1 MGEVL
6 CRPDRGPQGLS
17 TNFLD
22 HFRGLGVSSTEVLSS
37 STEPTPLSTG
47 TLCNLWT
54 SLSAD
59 RRGAGMERM
68 TQALELTF
76 DRRADEAIRAQ
87 WEDLR
92 AAGLPSMARH
102 TAPTNRPHL
111 TLDTREVVPPEVE
124 EALGPVALRLPVEVL
139 VGAPLLFHAR
149 RRWVLTRHVVMD
161 RALLELHAH
170 ALGLLG
176 HEVGSLT
183 SPGRWVP
190 HVTLARGV
198 TDEQLP
204 AALKLVSTAAPVK
217 AIALRL
223 RRWDSAQSRAWDVEP
238 D

>member
-1 MGEVL
+1 
-6 CRPDRGPQGLS
+6 
-17 TNFLD
+17 
-22 HFRGLGVSSTEVLSS
+22 
-37 STEPTPLSTG
+37 
-47 TLCNLWT
+47 
-54 SLSAD
+54 
-59 RRGAGMERM
+59 M

-76 DRRADEAIRAQ
+76 DRRADETIRAQ
-87 WEDLR
+87 WDDLR

-111 TLDTREVVPPEVE
+111 TLDAREVVPPEAE
-124 EALGPVALRLPVEVL
+124 AALGPVALRLPVEVL

-170 ALGLLG
+170 ALALLG
-176 HEVGSLT
+176 HEPESLT

-204 AALKLVSTAAPVK
+204 AALKLVSTAP
-217 AIALRL
+217 
-223 RRWDSAQSRAWDVEP
+223 P
-238 D
+238 

>member
-1 MGEVL
+1 
-6 CRPDRGPQGLS
+6 
-17 TNFLD
+17 
-22 HFRGLGVSSTEVLSS
+22 
-37 STEPTPLSTG
+37 
-47 TLCNLWT
+47 
-54 SLSAD
+54 
-59 RRGAGMERM
+59 M

-87 WEDLR
+87 WEQLR

-111 TLDTREVVPPEVE
+111 TLDARETVPPEI
-124 EALGPVALRLPVEVL
+124 EASLGPVALRLPVELL

-170 ALGLLG
+170 ALALLG
-176 HEVGSLT
+176 HEADSLT
-183 SPGRWVP
+183 TPGRWVP

-204 AALKLVSTAAPVK
+204 VALKLVSTAPPVK

-223 RRWDSAQSRAWDVEP
+223 RRWDSEAARAWEVEP